1 MMDRCR
7 RDTRPLW
14 RNIPAVLTC
23 GAAVRPRGCLSLARI
38 FCYTKDGV
46 IVTETPMHFMTAAIA
61 ESLAGKTRGLLSL
74 VSISTATGSSVM
86 LVYGNEAARASR
98 ALTLSIPPSLRCGE
112 EQGFPCGERSE
123 KA

>member
-1 MMDRCR
+1 M
-7 RDTRPLW
+7 
-14 RNIPAVLTC
+14 
-23 GAAVRPRGCLSLARI
+23 
-38 FCYTKDGV
+38 
-46 IVTETPMHFMTAAIA
+46 TETPMPFMTAAIA
-61 ESLAGKTRGLLSL
+61 QSLAGKTRGLLSL

-86 LVYGNEAARASR
+86 LVYGNEAALASR

>member
-1 MMDRCR
+1 M
-7 RDTRPLW
+7 
-14 RNIPAVLTC
+14 
-23 GAAVRPRGCLSLARI
+23 
-38 FCYTKDGV
+38 
-46 IVTETPMHFMTAAIA
+46 TETPMHFMTAAIA

-74 VSISTATGSSVM
+74 VSTSTATGSSVM
-86 LVYGNEAARASR
+86 LVYGNEAASR